1 MRVRPTLFVA
11 LVIAVVGAA
20 CAAPPA
26 QTVDDAADT
35 TNTETTTNTDTTTN
49 NDTTAD
55 DSEREYSV
63 EEIGREF
70 GDAVWRV
77 EVSAC
82 GVENGGSAFSIADD
96 LLVTNEHVVSFDT
109 EPIVVSR
116 DGREL
121 AGRVIGTAPWVDI
134 AVIEVDEPLGQ
145 QLRWRPAAEL
155 VEGQP
160 VIALGYPAPLGNFA
174 VAPGTLLSFDVSD
187 GERTAILSDER
198 SDFGSSGGPLMD
210 STGRVIGVVT
220 EFSDD
225 SALQLTGLSYT
236 YEYVGDVIDEIIAN
250 PQQLETLC
258 DGIQYGSD
266 SDLDILWDLCDGGRY
281 WACDVLYQISEVG
294 SQYENFGGTCG
305 DRIDTLEWC
314 TDEFNAPVPEDY
326 GDDGYLDSLWD
337 LCGSE
342 TGDGPAACDEL
353 MLVAPLESRY
363 EEFGFSCGDR
373 FESPIDLC
381 VDLDY

>member
-1 MRVRPTLFVA
+1 MFVA
-11 LVIAVVGAA
+11 VVIGLVGAA
-20 CAAPPA
+20 CATPPA
-26 QTVDDAADT
+26 PAIVDTANTTDT
-35 TNTETTTNTDTTTN
+35 GDTGDTTDTT
-49 NDTTAD
+49 DTGTSAE
-55 DSEREYSV
+55 DSERIYSV

-82 GVENGGSAFSIADD
+82 GVERSGSSFAIADG
-96 LLVTNEHVVSFDT
+96 LLVTNDHVVSFDT
-109 EPIVVSR
+109 EPVVVSR

-121 AGRVIGTAPWVDI
+121 AGRVIGGAPWVDI
-134 AVIEVDEPLGQ
+134 AVIEVSEPLGQ

-155 VEGQP
+155 TEGQQ
-160 VIALGYPAPLGNFA
+160 VISLGYPAPLGNFA

-210 STGRVIGVVT
+210 TTGRVIGVVT

-225 SALQLTGLSYT
+225 SALQLSGLSYT
-236 YEYVGDVIDEIIAN
+236 YEYLGDVIDEIIAN

-258 DGIQYGSD
+258 DGIEYGSD
-266 SDLDILWDLCDGGRY
+266 PVLDSLWDLCEDGRY
-281 WACDVLYQISEVG
+281 WACDVLYAISEVG
-294 SQYENFGGTCG
+294 SQYETFAAACG
-305 DRIDTLEWC
+305 DRIDTFEWC

-342 TGDGPAACDEL
+342 GADGPDACDEL
-353 MLVAPLESRY
+353 LLVAPSLSRY
-363 EEFGFSCGDR
+363 EEFGFTCGDR
-373 FESPIDLC
+373 FESPTDLC
-381 VDLDY
+381 ADLEY